1 MNNKL
6 FVGNIS
12 WNIDDAKLNEMF
24 ASVGTVVEAVII
36 KDRQTGRSRGFG
48 FVTMSSAEEAQKAIE
63 ELDQKEFD
71 GRAIS
76 VSVAQE
82 RKERPANGGFRPRY

>member
-1 MNNKL
+1 
-6 FVGNIS
+6 
-12 WNIDDAKLNEMF
+12 
-24 ASVGTVVEAVII
+24 VII

-48 FVTMSSAEEAQKAIE
+48 FVTMGSAEEAQKAIDD
-63 ELDQKEFD
+63 LNQKEFD

-82 RKERPANGGFRPRY
+82 RTERPQTGGFRPRTGGRF

>member
-12 WNIDDAKLNEMF
+12 WNVDDAKLGEVF
-24 ASVGTVVEAVII
+24 AAVGTVVEAVII

-48 FVTMSSAEEAQKAIE
+48 FVTMSSAEEAQKAVD
-63 ELDQKEFD
+63 ELNQKDVD
-71 GRAIS
+71 GRSIT
-76 VSVAQE
+76 VSIAQE
-82 RKERPANGGFRPRY
+82 RKERPAGSFKPRY

>member
-12 WNIDDAKLNEMF
+12 WNVDDAKLNEVF
-24 ASVGTVVEAVII
+24 AAVGTVVEAVII

-63 ELDQKEFD
+63 ELNQKSVD
-71 GRAIS
+71 GREIT
-76 VSVAQE
+76 VSIAQE
-82 RKERPANGGFRPRY
+82 KKQEKKF

>member
-12 WNIDDAKLNEMF
+12 WNIDDAKLNEIF
-24 ASVGTVVEAVII
+24 SAVGTVVEAVII

-48 FVTMSSAEEAQKAIE
+48 FVTMDSEDAAQKAVE
-63 ELDQKEFD
+63 ELNQKEFD

-82 RKERPANGGFRPRY
+82 RKERPAGGFRPRY